1 MRFFTHDLTQA
12 PFALALLGTFLLV
25 AAADARPR
33 SRFPAIRDLE
43 PSRSGEG
50 ADSSRSAPAPRRQK
64 PAEELISKQAQPKVV
79 PRVLERANSGNT
91 HVTISLGK
99 QRAYLMVGD
108 EIAIDTPISSG
119 KSAGMTPK
127 GSFTILE
134 MDADHRSSIYGSFV
148 NSRGEIVRSGVS
160 TRIDSAPSGTSYRG
174 APMQWFMRMTWTG
187 VGMHVGELPGYPAS
201 HGCIRMPQDIAP
213 LFYQR
218 VKLGSNVTVTD

>member
-1 MRFFTHDLTQA
+1 MRFFTHDSTQA
-12 PFALALLGTFLLV
+12 PFVLAILGVLLLTVG
-25 AAADARPR
+25 ADARPR
-33 SRFPAIRDLE
+33 SRFPAVHNLSPTTSDNGAE
-43 PSRSGEG
+43 PN
-50 ADSSRSAPAPRRQK
+50 RSAPAPRRQK
-64 PAEELISKQAQPKVV
+64 PVDELISKQAQPKVV

-119 KSAGMTPK
+119 KSSGMTPK

-134 MDADHRSSIYGSFV
+134 KDADHRSNIYGSFV
-148 NSRGEIVRSGVS
+148 NSRGEVVRSGVS
-160 TRIDSAPSGTSYRG
+160 TRIDSAPSGTTYRG

-218 VKLGSNVTVTD
+218 VKLGTNVTVTD